1 MKKNILNLTLEEL
14 KKEFSPA
21 YRANQIFIGIHKHL
35 KEDFFQINSIP
46 NELKTKLAETFTFEK
61 PKIINISV
69 SSLDKTEKFLFLSSN
84 NITFEA
90 VLIKENT
97 RRTICVST
105 QAGCNVGCPFCATGQ
120 MGLKKNLSP
129 AEIVSQVYQ
138 ITLYQKLPPT
148 NIVYMGMGEP
158 FLNYENVLKSL
169 LILTHPHGLG
179 ISSRRITVSTVGFV
193 NKIKK
198 FADDITSPQNTYLR
212 HIKLA
217 LSLHSTDKGIREEL
231 IPTAVYNPLNKI
243 YEELTYFYRTTG
255 TKITYEYI
263 YFEGINDK
271 PEDINRL
278 EKLSR
283 MVPSN
288 INVIPFHPVKHQLN
302 GLLKIYNKRENGENF
317 SLLIKKIN
325 NFIAELRNRKVVVHL
340 RSSSGQDINAACGQL
355 AANHSDYSK
364 D

>member
-1 MKKNILNLTLEEL
+1 MKKNILNLTLDEL
-14 KKEFSPA
+14 KNEFSPD
-21 YRANQIFIGIHKHL
+21 YRAKQIFTGIHKHL

-46 NELKTKLAETFTFEK
+46 SELKSELSEK
-61 PKIINISV
+61 FIIDKPEIIALSTSPV
-69 SSLDKTEKFLFLSSN
+69 DKTEKFLFRSSD

-90 VLIKENT
+90 VLIKENE

-120 MGLKKNLSP
+120 SGLKKNLSP

-138 ITLYQKLPPT
+138 ITSYHKLHPT

-158 FLNYENVLKSL
+158 FLNYENILKSL
-169 LILTHPHGLG
+169 LILTHPLGFG

-198 FADDITSPQNTYLR
+198 FADDITSPKNPYLR
-212 HIKLA
+212 HTKLA

-231 IPTAVYNPLNKI
+231 IPTAAFHPLNKI
-243 YEELTYFYRTTG
+243 YEELIYFYRTTR

-288 INVIPFHPVKHQLN
+288 INVIPFHPVKHQLK
-302 GLLKIYNKRENGENF
+302 GILKVYNQDKSGTKF
-317 SLLIKKIN
+317 SLLSEKIN
-325 NFIAELRNRKVVVHL
+325 SFIAELRNRKIVVHL

-355 AANHSDYSK
+355 AADHSNYSK
-364 D
+364 A

>member
-1 MKKNILNLTLEEL
+1 MKKNIIGLTLEEL
-14 KKEFSPA
+14 KNEFSPD
-21 YRANQIFIGIHKHL
+21 YRAKQIFSGIHKHL

-46 NELKTKLAETFTFEK
+46 YELKSKLTERFTIDK
-61 PKIINISV
+61 PEIVEVSISP
-69 SSLDKTEKFLFLSSN
+69 SDKTEKFLFLSSN

-90 VLIKENT
+90 VLIKENA
-97 RRTICVST
+97 RRTVCVST

-120 MGLKKNLSP
+120 IGLKKNLSP

-138 ITLYQKLPPT
+138 IISYHNLLPT

-169 LILTHPHGLG
+169 LILTHPLGLG

-198 FADDITSPQNTYLR
+198 FADDITSSQNPYLQ

-217 LSLHSTDKGIREEL
+217 LSLHSTDKGIREKL
-231 IPTAVYNPLNKI
+231 IPTAAFNPLNKI
-243 YEELTYFYRTTG
+243 YDELIYFYRTTG

-263 YFEGINDK
+263 YFEGINDN

-288 INVIPFHPVKHQLN
+288 INVIPFHPVKHQLE
-302 GLLKIYNKRENGENF
+302 GILKVYNWSESGMKF
-317 SLLIKKIN
+317 SLLSKKIN
-325 NFIAELRNRKVVVHL
+325 SFIAELRNRKVVVHL

-355 AANHSDYSK
+355 SANHSGYSK
-364 D
+364 V